1 MRRDDEDLFSR
12 FVYNLYKICYFSKFF
27 IILFTNALACGIIQ
41 VWDGNRPAIAPRK
54 EGHTMKITVN
64 ARQMTV
70 RESLKEMVIKKLEKL
85 DKYFPAEGEATVT
98 FSRKHDKENLEITIF
113 AANTLFRSEIE
124 DETFQNALDRSVDTI
139 ERQIRKNKTRLEKR
153 LRDGAFADEYFEEDG
168 DEETEFKIRTKTFS
182 YKPMSVEEAI
192 LQMNLLDH
200 EFFVFEEDESGD
212 VCVVYKRK
220 DGDYGL
226 IAPSK

>member
-1 MRRDDEDLFSR
+1 MQIGETCCRPPFGSLFHWDVETKPYER
-12 FVYNLYKICYFSKFF
+12 KA
-27 IILFTNALACGIIQ
+27 II
-41 VWDGNRPAIAPRK
+41 
-54 EGHTMKITVN
+54 MKITVN

-70 RESLKEMVIKKLEKL
+70 RESLKELVFKKLEKL

-98 FSRKHDKENLEITIF
+98 FSRKHDRENLEITIF

-124 DETFQNALDRSVDTI
+124 DETFQNALDRSIDAI

-153 LRDGAFADEYFEEDG
+153 LRDGAFADEYLEEDG
-168 DEETEFKIRTKTFS
+168 FEEEPEFRIRTKTFS

-200 EFFVFEEDESGD
+200 EFFVFEEDQSGD

-220 DGDYGL
+220 DGAYGL
-226 IAPSK
+226 IAPDK

>member
-1 MRRDDEDLFSR
+1 
-12 FVYNLYKICYFSKFF
+12 
-27 IILFTNALACGIIQ
+27 
-41 VWDGNRPAIAPRK
+41 
-54 EGHTMKITVN
+54 MKITVN

-70 RESLKEMVIKKLEKL
+70 RESLKELVYKKLEKL
-85 DKYFPAEGEATVT
+85 DKYFPDEGEATVT
-98 FSRKHDKENLEITIF
+98 FSRKHDRENLEITIF

-124 DETFQNALDRSVDTI
+124 DETFQNALDRSIDTI

-153 LRDGAFADEYFEEDG
+153 LRDGAFDEGYDEEDG
-168 DEETEFKIRTKTFS
+168 WEEEPEFRIRTKTFS

-200 EFFVFEEDESGD
+200 EFFVFEEDQSGD

-220 DGDYGL
+220 DGAYGL
-226 IAPSK
+226 IAPDK